1 MHRERF
7 RAFAKQEAVNL
18 FWDVSGSIVYA
29 LGIYTFAAYAGFAP
43 GGITGASMIIN
54 YLTGSPIGTMAVL
67 LNIPIILVSLK
78 YLGKGYLLR
87 TLQTLVVNALFI
99 DVVMPMLPH
108 YTGSPL
114 LAALFSGGLSGLGL
128 SIIYNAGSCTGGS
141 DLVIMSLRKLK
152 PHLSIGEITMMI
164 DGSLILVGAF
174 VYKNID
180 AVLYGILF
188 TLVSTYVIDHRMEGY
203 ASGKMSLI
211 ISDRHAE
218 IAELIQQELR
228 RGATLLKGEGTYTRR
243 EKNVLMCACQRHQLP
258 KLRKM
263 VQETDPDAMMI
274 VMEYNEVRGR
284 GFQPYE

>member
-1 MHRERF
+1 MQRERLVT
-7 RAFAKQEAVNL
+7 FAKQEATNL
-18 FWDVSGSIVYA
+18 IWDVIGSIAYA
-29 LGIYTFAAYAGFAP
+29 LGIYTFAAHAGFAP

-54 YLTGSPIGTMAVL
+54 FLTGAPIGTTAVL

-87 TLQTLVVNALFI
+87 TLQTLVINALFI
-99 DVVMPMLPH
+99 DVIMPMLPH

-141 DLVIMSLRKLK
+141 DLVIMSLRKLR
-152 PHLSIGEITMMI
+152 PHLSIGQITMMI

-188 TLVSTYVIDHRMEGY
+188 TIVSTFVIDRRMEGY
-203 ASGKMSLI
+203 VSGKMSLI
-211 ISDRHAE
+211 ISDHHAE
-218 IAELIQQELR
+218 ITERIQQELH
-228 RGATLLKGEGTYTRR
+228 RGVTLLKGEGTYSHQ
-243 EKNVLMCACQRHQLP
+243 EKNVLMCACQRQQLP

-263 VQETDPDAMMI
+263 VKETDPKALMI
-274 VMEYNEVRGR
+274 VMEYNEVRGQ